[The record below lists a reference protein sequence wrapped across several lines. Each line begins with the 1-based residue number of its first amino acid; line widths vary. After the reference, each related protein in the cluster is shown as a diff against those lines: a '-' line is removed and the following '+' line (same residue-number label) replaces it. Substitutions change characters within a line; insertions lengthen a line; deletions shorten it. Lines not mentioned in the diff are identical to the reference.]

1 LTSSFGE
8 RMDPFSG
15 EGAFHKGVD
24 ISTDYGAPILAPA
37 DGIVESAQEENGY
50 GRAVVLDHGHG
61 ITTVFGH
68 MSSFAVTS
76 GQRVRRGEVIG
87 YVGLSGRSTGPHVH
101 YEVRI
106 NGTPVNPYNYM
117 RSTWRVSTMSASM

>member
-1 LTSSFGE
+1 
-8 RMDPFSG
+8 MDPFSG
-15 EGAFHKGVD
+15 EGAFHRGVD
-24 ISTDYGAPILAPA
+24 ISTGYGAPILAPA
-37 DGIVESAQEENGY
+37 DAVVEAAQEENGY

-61 ITTVFGH
+61 MSTVFGH
-68 MSSFAVTS
+68 MSSFAVTT
-76 GQRVRRGEVIG
+76 GQHVHRGDVIG

-117 RSTWRVSTMSASM
+117 KSTWRVSTLSASM